1 MLRISRQQF
10 ETTMLPA
17 TPTADRPQ
25 TLGEEIANA
34 VSHGLGAALAIA
46 ALPILVIRAMNHGG
60 AADVAAAAIFAATAI
75 LLYGI
80 STLYHALPAS
90 LAGGRVK
97 AWLVRLDHAAIYV
110 FIAGS
115 YTPFTL
121 GVLHTGPGVTLLVAV
136 WAAAAFGVTIKL
148 LNRLRHPVVS
158 TLLYLAMGWVVVFAV
173 GPLVERMPGPGLA
186 LLVAGGLSYTLGAV
200 VFLLDNRLRYAHFVW
215 HLFVLGGSVCHFFAA
230 LWYAYG

>member
-1 MLRISRQQF
+1 MPR
-10 ETTMLPA
+10 PA
-17 TPTADRPQ
+17 ADRPQ

-34 VSHGLGAALAIA
+34 VSHGLGALLAVA
-46 ALPILVIRAMNHGG
+46 ALPILVIQAMNHGRV
-60 AADVAAAAIFAATAI
+60 ADVAAAAVFAATAI

-80 STLYHALPAS
+80 SALYHALPAS

-97 AWLVRLDHAAIYV
+97 AWLMRLDHAAIYV

-121 GVLHTGPGVTLLVAV
+121 GVLHTGPGLTLLIAV
-136 WAAAAFGVTIKL
+136 WAAAAFGVAIKL

-158 TLLYLAMGWVVVFAV
+158 TLLYLAMGWVVVFAI
-173 GPLVERMPGPGLA
+173 GPLVERMPVAGLA
-186 LLVAGGLSYTLGAV
+186 LLVAGGLSYTLGAA

>member
-1 MLRISRQQF
+1 MNS
-10 ETTMLPA
+10 TPLPL
-17 TPTADRPQ
+17 TADRPQ
-25 TLGEEIANA
+25 TLGEEVANA
-34 VSHGLGAALAIA
+34 ISHGLGAALAIA
-46 ALPILVIRAMNHGG
+46 ALPILVARAMSHGG
-60 AADVAAAAIFAATAI
+60 TADVAAAAIFAATAI

-90 LAGGRVK
+90 LANGRVK

-121 GVLHTGPGVTLLVAV
+121 GVLHTGPGVTLLIAV

-148 LNRLRHPVVS
+148 LNRLRHPLVS
-158 TLLYLAMGWVVVFAV
+158 TLIYLAMGWVVVFAI

-200 VFLLDNRLRYAHFVW
+200 VFLLDNKLRYAHFVW

-230 LWYAYG
+230 LFYAYG

>member
-1 MLRISRQQF
+1 MTPLRSA
-10 ETTMLPA
+10 P
-17 TPTADRPQ
+17 PTDRPQ
-25 TLGEEIANA
+25 SLGEEIANA
-34 VSHGLGAALAIA
+34 ISHGLGALLAIA
-46 ALPILVIRAMNHGG
+46 ALPILVTRAVGQGG
-60 AADVAAAAIFAATAI
+60 VVDVVAATVFAVTMI
-75 LLYGI
+75 LLYGV
-80 STLYHALPAS
+80 STLYHALPE
-90 LAGGRVK
+90 GRAK
-97 AWLVRLDHAAIYV
+97 AWLLRLDHAAIYV

-136 WAAAAFGVTIKL
+136 WAAAAFGVAIKL

-173 GPLVERMPGPGLA
+173 GPLVEHMPAAGLA
-186 LLVAGGLSYTLGAV
+186 LLVAGGLSYTLGAL
-200 VFLLDNRLRYAHFVW
+200 VFLLDNKLRYAHFVW

>member
-1 MLRISRQQF
+1 MNPFRPSS
-10 ETTMLPA
+10 TPA
-17 TPTADRPQ
+17 AKAVTADRPQ

-34 VSHGLGAALAIA
+34 ISHGLGALLAIA
-46 ALPILVIRAMNHGG
+46 ALPILVTRAVGHGG
-60 AADVAAAAIFAATAI
+60 AADVAAAVVFAATMI

-80 STLYHALPAS
+80 SALYHALPAS
-90 LAGGRVK
+90 WAGGRVK
-97 AWLVRLDHAAIYV
+97 AWLLRMDHAAIYV

-121 GVLHTGPGVTLLVAV
+121 GVLHTGPGVTLLIAV

-158 TLLYLAMGWVVVFAV
+158 TALYLAMGWVVVFAV

-186 LLVAGGLSYTLGAV
+186 LLVAGGLSYTLGAF